1 MLDVGSTEYGVD
13 RRKLYVS
20 SFIIRLRLHSTIF
33 VADIVLIL
41 SRDNGYVAAF
51 IVSKCQSHGPFN
63 FPILQKPV
71 SVFFLIVQTFFL
83 PLCISR
89 ICFELA

>member
-71 SVFFLIVQTFFL
+71 SVFFFDRSDLLFTSLHF
-83 PLCISR
+83 
-89 ICFELA
+89 